1 MKRFL
6 IALAVATLTFI
17 NTSCNQSPQQQ
28 TQAAAAPVKDTV
40 EQACEPIK
48 DPNNPKPMAIM
59 MRVMAAH
66 SDSMHSQLLRGES
79 LDSADYPFLRFYV
92 AEPTDPKVLEPQFFE
107 NARVFQQAHRELFAH
122 PKEQVQYYN
131 NMINACIRCHEQY
144 CSGPLKRIRKFPIV
158 KS

>member
-1 MKRFL
+1 MKKSL
-6 IALAVATLTFI
+6 IVTGIIGFILIHVAC
-17 NTSCNQSPQQQ
+17 NTSPQQEA
-28 TQAAAAPVKDTV
+28 TQQSAPAKDTA
-40 EQACEPIK
+40 EAACEPIK

-66 SDSMHSQLLRGES
+66 ADSMHSQLLRGES
-79 LDSADYPFLRFYV
+79 LDSNDYPFLRFYV

-107 NARVFQQAHRELFAH
+107 NARLFQQAHRELFAH